1 MHFAVIAKDGRGCG
15 WAGTC
20 TTATKS
26 CSLFWGGHLV
36 KSSQSLHRCATKPLG
51 ACIQGKPAAV
61 ACSGR
66 CTNITAPVGWDGRT
80 DVGWVV
86 RIVSLILI
94 FHEAPIPSVDGSGLR
109 KEKGISYVQPC
120 SLLPL
125 RASETNSSTIHSVIN
140 IGRDPNQFLSRTAI
154 NLGPQRWLPHIPISC
169 PGRVQMRA
177 SLLCLC

>member
-1 MHFAVIAKDGRGCG
+1 MVGPELALQPLNHAV
-15 WAGTC
+15 
-20 TTATKS
+20 
-26 CSLFWGGHLV
+26 
-36 KSSQSLHRCATKPLG
+36 
-51 ACIQGKPAAV
+51 
-61 ACSGR
+61 CSGGGTWSKVPKVCIGVR
-66 CTNITAPVGWDGRT
+66 QSPWALAYKANRRLWPAVGDAPTSQPPVGWNGRT